1 MRIVL
6 IQRLTGFHHLD
17 QVRRGDDLHRLAWCE
32 SETPLERALVILGDS
47 IVHFESKIPYSMPVP
62 CIDHLG
68 RLFQDPAY
76 YLLRAVTSVVQ
87 IIGRRLELDVRLGVS
102 LVTVTVTVT
111 AASDGSS

>member
-68 RLFQDPAY
+68 RLSQGPRLLPA
-76 YLLRAVTSVVQ
+76 Q
-87 IIGRRLELDVRLGVS
+87 GRHVGHPNYWQ
-102 LVTVTVTVT
+102 T
-111 AASDGSS
+111 ART